1 MLLDRASIEQVDIHD
16 GIEGTLTILGYRLRH
31 GSITVRDLTLR
42 SRPGSTQFVVT
53 LPLGKAVAADGEA

>member
-16 GIEGTLTILGYRLRH
+16 GIESTLTILGYRLKH
-31 GSITVRDLTLR
+31 GSITVGDLTLS
-42 SRPGSTQFVVT
+42 SRPGSTEFVVT